1 MSSTCRGD
9 GRMDHFCR
17 LILLLVLVLSLS
29 ALPVVLVG
37 AQCPVLQANESHVE
51 LCADSCESQLR
62 NRNVSSNESY
72 ALRREADS
80 IFCYQYCELAYTRG
94 LCHCRTAK
102 CWRSLPCLVACGI
115 AGVFDH
121 VASGTNTLQTC
132 LRTTVYPDRSISMDV
147 AWLPLVHDLK
157 HLGLISTYG
166 ATYRPADSV
175 NDGNFVV
182 DHPHQVYQNS
192 LLPGILHVSCDV
204 TNTDTSYQ
212 WNNIVPYNVIIFLRR
227 IDYQIVGQ
235 PRHTELHNHRRAEQR
250 PFISS
255 PACHHVVDNLSQC
268 LDKQYNI
275 TVPTEYYDKIV
286 ITDFK
291 VQNAK
296 GDNTVAAPSIVD
308 GAGLESYHYT
318 LALDALWWYELFEH
332 RGTGLTASAW
342 DHAAQSCTPHSCWC
356 WESCAVQ
363 HRVSLD
369 VIVNDDLA
377 MRYNHTMDFV
387 EEQEDDYVHCPNIRV
402 NRSFSVDIPATNL
415 LLGRIADSS
424 LLGTE
429 LVNVSVTA
437 SIQSYYVV
445 DKYFGPLQKSSIITY
460 SLVDIPVYLK
470 DPSKEDNDH
479 TSPPSNTS
487 TPPHTAF
494 ANTMSSNN
502 TATSRSPGRIPHTSV
517 SAVADGQSVAME
529 IIVPVVMVI
538 LLAVMGVGGLIFIR
552 MWRYQKWRP
561 RCVAKNSTLEKLH
574 QLPVQTITNDGY
586 QALKSDWPAVT
597 RNCINLELQL
607 GSGQFGEVYKAT
619 VANLIPREAV
629 TQVAVKVLKQG
640 SSPKDEHDFLLEATH
655 LKNFRHPNVI
665 RLLGVCLDEHP
676 KMIIL
681 ELMDGGDLLSYLQA
695 NQPGAARPAW
705 DDAEY
710 IDIALDITAG
720 LRYLET
726 EKYVHRDVAARNCL
740 VSFNPENSSL
750 AVKPSSS
757 GRIVKIADFGL
768 ARDIDRR
775 DYYRIM
781 DDKALVPVRWM
792 SPESL
797 QDKLFTGKSDV
808 WAFGILLWEI
818 FTYGQT
824 PYGEHTSV
832 FDVYKFVTMGGILD
846 QPQFCPTA
854 MYKLMKQTWGR
865 LARDRPTFRQLHDH
879 LSTFQK
885 SLNRRKTLL
894 TTLASFASVS
904 GITDVERSQLPHIP
918 SSQRVKVAPRASSA
932 EGSVFDND
940 SDLSDSCF
948 DYSPYASDFDNAFET
963 PTDSPTASRRLTP
976 SAHRP
981 SPLLN
986 GGNAL
991 VPPSRGASHY
1001 QQQRRRRKSR
1011 SHSASREDVTGK
1023 GAGSPAVKSM
1033 GLVPVQA
1040 NGTAASRR
1048 GYGYVAQRDMANASA
1063 ATLEQADGA
1072 AILVTECTPRK
1083 PLSPIVSASSAPGDE
1098 PSTDSTALTDV
1109 DRPQLERIPSA
1120 ECVVLPTR
1128 ASLSEGNVFDDE
1140 SELSDSCF
1148 DYSPQTSDV
1157 DNAFE
1162 SAADSPTAARRSAPA
1177 EYKPSPL
1184 LNRNNNLVPNGVQ
1197 HQNRRQRR
1205 RSSSNS
1211 TSREGAVRNGNGPLP
1226 VKSMRSFPL
1235 KANGSGS
1242 SGRGYGYVSKA
1253 SFANGYAPQGS
1264 VAQDSSAARRE
1275 HSGPPM
1281 LVSEYSARK
1290 PLSPIVSASSV
1301 PDESCTGVAAVGRR
1315 TSRADSSGSCV
1326 RSICTET
1333 SL

>member
-182 DHPHQVYQNS
+182 DHPHQVYRNS
-192 LLPGILHVSCDV
+192 LLPGVLHVSCDV

-235 PRHTELHNHRRAEQR
+235 PRHTELHNHRREEQR

-255 PACHHVVDNLSQC
+255 PACHHVVDNLSRC

-275 TVPTEYYDKIV
+275 TMPTEYYDKIV

-296 GDNTVAAPSIVD
+296 GGNTVAASSIVD
-308 GAGLESYHYT
+308 GAGLESCHYT

-494 ANTMSSNN
+494 ANTMSSKN

-586 QALKSDWPAVT
+586 QALKSDWPAVR

-619 VANLIPREAV
+619 VTNLIPREAA

-740 VSFNPENSSL
+740 VSFCPKNSSL

-768 ARDIDRR
+768 ARDIDQRH
-775 DYYRIM
+775 YYRLLP
-781 DDKALVPVRWM
+781 DREALLPLRWLA
-792 SPESL
+792 PESL
-797 QDKLFTGKSDV
+797 QKKIFTTKSDV
-808 WAFGILLWEI
+808 WSFGILLWEI
-818 FTYGQT
+818 YTYGQL
-824 PYGEHTSV
+824 PYGEKTQGHEIYT
-832 FDVYKFVTMGGILD
+832 FVLMGGTLD
-846 QPQFCPTA
+846 QPQFCPNA
-854 MYKLMKQTWGR
+854 MYKLMKHAW
-865 LARDRPTFRQLHDH
+865 AKSPADRPTFTQLRDH
-879 LSTFQK
+879 LSTFQN
-885 SLNRRKTLL
+885 SLSRRKTLL

-904 GITDVERSQLPHIP
+904 GIGEVERANLPHIP
-918 SSQRVKVAPRASSA
+918 PSQRVMVAPRPSSA
-932 EGSVFDND
+932 QGSVFD
-940 SDLSDSCF
+940 SESMASDSENVF
-948 DYSPYASDFDNAFET
+948 ESPAVTPAVTPLSHRRTAAGFQPQTQPKFSSDF
-963 PTDSPTASRRLTP
+963 LTIP
-976 SAHRP
+976 DAAISTRQ
-981 SPLLN
+981 L
-986 GGNAL
+986 
-991 VPPSRGASHY
+991 
-1001 QQQRRRRKSR
+1001 QQHQPQSRKSR
-1011 SHSASREDVTGK
+1011 CDSATGDGIATSETSPVKTLREFPVTANGISSPGYTAVVSTSHNHLPPFGSTALEQSTPKQRQCSPESHPTPLVITEFASRKT
-1023 GAGSPAVKSM
+1023 
-1033 GLVPVQA
+1033 
-1040 NGTAASRR
+1040 
-1048 GYGYVAQRDMANASA
+1048 
-1063 ATLEQADGA
+1063 
-1072 AILVTECTPRK
+1072 
-1083 PLSPIVSASSAPGDE
+1083 LSPIVSASSTTDDGME
-1098 PSTDSTALTDV
+1098 PSSSLLT
-1109 DRPQLERIPSA
+1109 
-1120 ECVVLPTR
+1120 
-1128 ASLSEGNVFDDE
+1128 G
-1140 SELSDSCF
+1140 
-1148 DYSPQTSDV
+1148 
-1157 DNAFE
+1157 
-1162 SAADSPTAARRSAPA
+1162 ARRKTRSTNSSSSRR
-1177 EYKPSPL
+1177 KPS
-1184 LNRNNNLVPNGVQ
+1184 
-1197 HQNRRQRR
+1197 
-1205 RSSSNS
+1205 
-1211 TSREGAVRNGNGPLP
+1211 
-1226 VKSMRSFPL
+1226 
-1235 KANGSGS
+1235 
-1242 SGRGYGYVSKA
+1242 Y
-1253 SFANGYAPQGS
+1253 
-1264 VAQDSSAARRE
+1264 
-1275 HSGPPM
+1275 
-1281 LVSEYSARK
+1281 SETC
-1290 PLSPIVSASSV
+1290 L
-1301 PDESCTGVAAVGRR
+1301 
-1315 TSRADSSGSCV
+1315 
-1326 RSICTET
+1326 
-1333 SL
+1333 

>member
-356 WESCAVQ
+356 WESCDIRHVVSAVLIITTQ
-363 HRVSLD
+363 RNTTV
-369 VIVNDDLA
+369 
-377 MRYNHTMDFV
+377 RRTQDFETV
-387 EEQEDDYVHCPNIRV
+387 EENPEYVHCPHFEAGKDISLSIAADQLYDGAGLSKYPVNENVTILVTVTIR
-402 NRSFSVDIPATNL
+402 
-415 LLGRIADSS
+415 
-424 LLGTE
+424 
-429 LVNVSVTA
+429 
-437 SIQSYYVV
+437 SYYKV
-445 DKYFGPLQKSSIITY
+445 DVHFGPLRNASVFNYTLENVLLTLSGGVDGANTPTPLASRTVSSSTSPLFSSTIGEKASNGSMLAVT
-460 SLVDIPVYLK
+460 IPVALI
-470 DPSKEDNDH
+470 
-479 TSPPSNTS
+479 
-487 TPPHTAF
+487 
-494 ANTMSSNN
+494 SS
-502 TATSRSPGRIPHTSV
+502 V
-517 SAVADGQSVAME
+517 LVLL
-529 IIVPVVMVI
+529 I
-538 LLAVMGVGGLIFIR
+538 LIGIFTR
-552 MWRYQKWRP
+552 AWKYQKWRP
-561 RCVAKNSTLEKLH
+561 QCVARNNTLEKL
-574 QLPVQTITNDGY
+574 QKIRVTSTFQNSTNMSY
-586 QALKSDWPAVT
+586 QSATRCSAMAQDWPTVP
-597 RNCINLELQL
+597 RSNINLEIQL
-607 GSGQFGEVYKAT
+607 GSGQFGEVYRAT
-619 VANLIPREAV
+619 VHHLNSREAS
-629 TQVAVKVLKQG
+629 TQVAIKVLKEG
-640 SSPKDEHDFLLEATH
+640 SSEKDEHDFLREASH
-655 LKNFRHPNVI
+655 LKSFRHPNVI
-665 RLLGVCLDEHP
+665 RLLGVCLDEDP
-676 KMIIL
+676 KMILL
-681 ELMDGGDLLSYLQA
+681 ELMDGGDLLSYLQS
-695 NQPGAARPAW
+695 NKPGAARPAW

-740 VSFNPENSSL
+740 VSFCPKNSSL

-768 ARDIDRR
+768 ARDIDQRH
-775 DYYRIM
+775 YYRLLP
-781 DDKALVPVRWM
+781 DREALLPLRWLA
-792 SPESL
+792 PESL
-797 QDKLFTGKSDV
+797 QKKIFTTKSDV
-808 WAFGILLWEI
+808 WSFGILLWEI
-818 FTYGQT
+818 YTYGQL
-824 PYGEHTSV
+824 PYGEKTQGHEIYT
-832 FDVYKFVTMGGILD
+832 FVLMGGTLD
-846 QPQFCPTA
+846 QPQFCPNA
-854 MYKLMKQTWGR
+854 MYKLMKHAW
-865 LARDRPTFRQLHDH
+865 AKSPADRPTFTQLRDH
-879 LSTFQK
+879 LSTFQN
-885 SLNRRKTLL
+885 SLSRRKTLL

-904 GITDVERSQLPHIP
+904 GIGEVERANLPHIP
-918 SSQRVKVAPRASSA
+918 PSQRVMVAPRPSSA
-932 EGSVFDND
+932 QGSVFD
-940 SDLSDSCF
+940 SESMASDSENVF
-948 DYSPYASDFDNAFET
+948 ESPAVTPAVTPLSHRRTAAGFQPQTQPKFSSDF
-963 PTDSPTASRRLTP
+963 LTIP
-976 SAHRP
+976 DAAISTRQ
-981 SPLLN
+981 L
-986 GGNAL
+986 
-991 VPPSRGASHY
+991 
-1001 QQQRRRRKSR
+1001 QQHQPQSRKSR
-1011 SHSASREDVTGK
+1011 CDSATGDGIATSETSPVKTLREFPVTANGISSPGYTAVVSTSHNHLPPFGSTALEQSTPKQRQCSPESHPTPLVITEFASRKT
-1023 GAGSPAVKSM
+1023 
-1033 GLVPVQA
+1033 
-1040 NGTAASRR
+1040 
-1048 GYGYVAQRDMANASA
+1048 
-1063 ATLEQADGA
+1063 
-1072 AILVTECTPRK
+1072 
-1083 PLSPIVSASSAPGDE
+1083 LSPIVSASSTTDDGME
-1098 PSTDSTALTDV
+1098 PSSSLLT
-1109 DRPQLERIPSA
+1109 
-1120 ECVVLPTR
+1120 
-1128 ASLSEGNVFDDE
+1128 G
-1140 SELSDSCF
+1140 
-1148 DYSPQTSDV
+1148 
-1157 DNAFE
+1157 
-1162 SAADSPTAARRSAPA
+1162 ARRKTRSTNSSSSRR
-1177 EYKPSPL
+1177 KPS
-1184 LNRNNNLVPNGVQ
+1184 
-1197 HQNRRQRR
+1197 
-1205 RSSSNS
+1205 
-1211 TSREGAVRNGNGPLP
+1211 
-1226 VKSMRSFPL
+1226 
-1235 KANGSGS
+1235 
-1242 SGRGYGYVSKA
+1242 Y
-1253 SFANGYAPQGS
+1253 
-1264 VAQDSSAARRE
+1264 
-1275 HSGPPM
+1275 
-1281 LVSEYSARK
+1281 SETC
-1290 PLSPIVSASSV
+1290 L
-1301 PDESCTGVAAVGRR
+1301 
-1315 TSRADSSGSCV
+1315 
-1326 RSICTET
+1326 
-1333 SL
+1333 